1 MNRGKNPE
9 TPGGLSN
16 RSPFG
21 VGKKFREYINSFK
34 KQQIKRYFF
43 VFLMPALLAF
53 VIGFLVPFIRGV
65 YLSFCEF
72 RNINSA
78 KFVGFDNY
86 ARAISDKGFLRS
98 FFFTAAFT
106 VVSVVLI
113 NVLAFAVAYA
123 LTRGIKGTNIFRT
136 VFFMPNLIG
145 GIVLGYIWQLIING
159 FLQWYVG
166 QDITYSE
173 AYGFWGLVILMCW
186 QQVGYMMII
195 YIAGLQTVPDQLI
208 EAAKIDGASPFKILK
223 NVTLPYVRSSITIC
237 TFLTLTNSFKLYDQ
251 NEALTSGRPIEI
263 LADGTQVKTTSM
275 IAKNIVDNF
284 SETYLSS
291 NGTAQAKAVLFFLFV
306 VIISL
311 LQLYLTRRNEIE
323 A

>member
-21 VGKKFREYINSFK
+21 VGKRLRDYFYSFK
-34 KQQIKRYFF
+34 KQQIKRYFML
-43 VFLMPALLAF
+43 FLMPAALAF
-53 VIGFLVPFIRGV
+53 FIGFLVPFIRGV

-86 ARAISDKGFLRS
+86 VRAFSDAGFLRS
-98 FFFTAAFT
+98 FVFTAAFT
-106 VVSVVLI
+106 VVSVILI

-159 FLQWYVG
+159 VLQWYAG
-166 QDITYSE
+166 QDITYSTS
-173 AYGFWGLVILMCW
+173 YGFWGLVILMCW

-208 EAAKIDGASPFKILK
+208 EAARIDGASSFKILK

-237 TFLTLTNSFKLYDQ
+237 TFLSLTNSFKLYDQ
-251 NEALTSGRPIEI
+251 NEALTAGRPIE
-263 LADGTQVKTTSM
+263 LLPDGTQVKTTSM

-291 NGTAQAKAVLFFLFV
+291 NGTAQAKAVIFFVFV

-311 LQLYLTRRNEIE
+311 VQLYLTRRNEIE
-323 A
+323 Q